1 MRGVWF
7 TGGVIFGLTVYNPN
21 FTARR
26 SWYMRK
32 IAPFVWGCIALNMGH
47 KLYQDQLTFTYM
59 KMNDYFPLEI
69 KRGLRDKD
77 FRHFAL
83 FNLEE
88 EAKKRKL
95 FDDQTGKSLS

>member
-1 MRGVWF
+1 
-7 TGGVIFGLTVYNPN
+7 
-21 FTARR
+21 
-26 SWYMRK
+26 
-32 IAPFVWGCIALNMGH
+32 
-47 KLYQDQLTFTYM
+47 
-59 KMNDYFPLEI
+59 MNDYFPLEI

-95 FDDQTGKSLS
+95 FDEATGKSLS